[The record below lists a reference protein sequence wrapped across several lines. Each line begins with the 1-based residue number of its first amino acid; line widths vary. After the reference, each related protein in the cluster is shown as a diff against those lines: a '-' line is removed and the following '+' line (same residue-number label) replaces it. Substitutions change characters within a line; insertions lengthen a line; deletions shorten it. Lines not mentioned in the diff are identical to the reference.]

1 VSFQA
6 PSLASATNQC
16 HLQEEEEEE
25 EEEQKKKN
33 LFKLKVT
40 KFFTL
45 SLRGNVNL

>member
-25 EEEQKKKN
+25 EEEEKKN

>member
-25 EEEQKKKN
+25 EKKKS
-33 LFKLKVT
+33 FQTQGYKIFHP
-40 KFFTL
+40 KFE
-45 SLRGNVNL
+45 GQC

>member
-25 EEEQKKKN
+25 EEEKKKN

>member
-25 EEEQKKKN
+25 EKKN

>member
-25 EEEQKKKN
+25 EEEKKN